1 MIVSRK
7 SYRKG
12 MVKVAIA
19 YPAPARIALQSL
31 SIHILGRLVDEDPD
45 AYPDFV
51 FLNDEMGRTTKIRLK
66 DFDIVLFSVHYE
78 LDYPRILR

>member
-51 FLNDEMGRTTKIRLK
+51 FLDDELVARQRYGSGTSTLSSSRFITNWITHEY
-66 DFDIVLFSVHYE
+66 SG
-78 LDYPRILR
+78 

>member
-1 MIVSRK
+1 MIASRK

-51 FLNDEMGRTTKIRLK
+51 FLNDEMGHTTKIRLRTSTLSSSR
-66 DFDIVLFSVHYE
+66 FIMNWITHEYSG
-78 LDYPRILR
+78 